1 MQTKKGD
8 FLYKLIIVLIF
19 CSLLNAGELS
29 ILKDSKKQL
38 RQTEKQRIQEKY
50 NSANKGWVSPIN
62 LSSGLNR
69 GHSFSSQS
77 DSLTKSVSIGFTQS
91 IYESGGIEFTIKNA
105 KDVLDSDLINWE
117 MENNTILETIYET
130 LLQIKQLKIQIEQNK
145 YSLKNKEIQ
154 LELKKI
160 QYEAGNADITE
171 LNDAIIDKN
180 SQFKQNIATENSLKD
195 KEYELS
201 KYTNLKYSQI
211 ELLDFKGINKEDFIK
226 NNLNIKYEKSQVA
239 SLDSSYKKLKSS
251 YLPKVTLGTN
261 YSYSKNEDM
270 VSDNNTTSRNGSI
283 SLNASMPLYDINKS
297 STLEESRLNLL
308 KQKLNLNDIKEQTKY
323 EYDQIL
329 NQIDTYEKE
338 AKVIKDN
345 LTLYTELIS
354 ANKSSNDSGMSA
366 DYDLEI
372 LQNTKKINE
381 YDLAINEINIKL
393 QYSKLY
399 FKTKV

>member
-1 MQTKKGD
+1 M
-8 FLYKLIIVLIF
+8 YKLIIMIIF
-19 CSLLNAGELS
+19 CSVLSANELS
-29 ILKDSKKQL
+29 ILKDNKKQL
-38 RQTEKQRIQEKY
+38 RETEKQRIQEKY
-50 NSANKGWVSPIN
+50 NSANKDWISPITIN
-62 LSSGLNR
+62 SGLSR

-77 DSLTKSVSIGFTQS
+77 DNLTKSVSIGFTQS
-91 IYESGGIEFTIKNA
+91 IYKSGGIEFTIKNA

-117 MENNTILETIYET
+117 IENNAILETIYET

-171 LNDAIIDKN
+171 LNDAIMDKN
-180 SQFKQNIATENSLKD
+180 SQYKQNIAIENSLKD

-201 KYTNLKYSQI
+201 KYTNLKYNQI
-211 ELLDFKGINKEDFIK
+211 ELLDFKVINKDDFIK
-226 NNLNIKYEKSQVA
+226 NNLNIKYENSQVA
-239 SLDSSYKKLKSS
+239 SFDSSYKKLKSS
-251 YLPKVTLGTN
+251 YLPQVTLGTN
-261 YSYSKNEDM
+261 YSYSNKEDM
-270 VSDNNTTSRNGSI
+270 IKDDKTTSKNGTI
-283 SLNASMPLYDINKS
+283 SLNISMPLYDINKS

-308 KQKLNLNDIKEQTKY
+308 KQKLNLSDVKDQIKY

-329 NQIDTYEKE
+329 NQIDTYEKQS
-338 AKVIKDN
+338 KIIIDN
-345 LTLYTELIS
+345 LNLYTELIN

-366 DYDLEI
+366 TYDLEI
-372 LQNTKKINE
+372 LQNTKKVNE
-381 YDLAINEINIKL
+381 YDLEINDINIKL

>member
-1 MQTKKGD
+1 M
-8 FLYKLIIVLIF
+8 YKLIIMLIF
-19 CSLLNAGELS
+19 CSLLSANELS

-38 RQTEKQRIQEKY
+38 RETEKQRIEEKY
-50 NSANKGWVSPIN
+50 NSANKDWIAPITI
-62 LSSGLNR
+62 SSGIKR

-77 DSLTKSVSIGFTQS
+77 DNLTKSVSIGFTQS
-91 IYESGGIEFTIKNA
+91 IYKSGGIEFTIKNA
-105 KDVLDSDLINWE
+105 KDVLNSDLINWE
-117 MENNTILETIYET
+117 MENNAILETIYET

-171 LNDAIIDKN
+171 LNNAIIEKN
-180 SQFKQNIATENSLKD
+180 SQFKQNIATENALKD

-201 KYTNLKYSQI
+201 KYTNLKYDQI
-211 ELLDFKGINKEDFIK
+211 ELLDFKGINKKDFIN
-226 NNLNIKYEKSQVA
+226 NNLNIKYEKAQVE
-239 SLDSSYKKLKSS
+239 SLDSSYKKLKST
-251 YLPKVTLGTN
+251 YLPQVTLGTS
-261 YSYSKNEDM
+261 YAYSKNNDM
-270 VSDNNTTSRNGSI
+270 VNDYETSSKDGSI
-283 SLNASMPLYDINKS
+283 SLNVSMPIYDINKS
-297 STLEESRLNLL
+297 STLEESRLSLL
-308 KQKLNLNDIKEQTKY
+308 KQKLNLNDIKEKTKY

-329 NQIDTYEKE
+329 NQIDTYEKQ

-345 LTLYTELIS
+345 LNLYTELIN
-354 ANKSSNDSGMSA
+354 ANKSSNDAGMSA

-381 YDLAINEINIKL
+381 YDLAINQINIKL

-399 FKTKV
+399 FKTRV

>member
-1 MQTKKGD
+1 M
-8 FLYKLIIVLIF
+8 YKLIIMLVF
-19 CSLLNAGELS
+19 CSLLSANELS

-38 RQTEKQRIQEKY
+38 RQTEKQRIEEKY
-50 NSANKGWVSPIN
+50 NSANKDWIAPITI
-62 LSSGLNR
+62 SSGIKR

-77 DSLTKSVSIGFTQS
+77 DNLTKSVSIGFTQS
-91 IYESGGIEFTIKNA
+91 IYKSGGIEFTIKNA
-105 KDVLDSDLINWE
+105 KDVLNSDLINWE
-117 MENNTILETIYET
+117 IENNAILETIYET

-171 LNDAIIDKN
+171 LNNAIIDKN
-180 SQFKQNIATENSLKD
+180 SQFKQNIATENALKD

-201 KYTNLKYSQI
+201 KYTNLKYDQI
-211 ELLDFKGINKEDFIK
+211 ELLDFKGINKKDFIN
-226 NNLNIKYEKSQVA
+226 NNLNIKYEKAQVE
-239 SLDSSYKKLKSS
+239 SLDSSYKKLKST
-251 YLPKVTLGTN
+251 YLPQVTLGTS
-261 YSYSKNEDM
+261 YAYSKNNDM
-270 VSDNNTTSRNGSI
+270 VNDYETSSKDGSI
-283 SLNASMPLYDINKS
+283 SLNVSMPIYDINKS
-297 STLEESRLNLL
+297 STLEESRLSLL
-308 KQKLNLNDIKEQTKY
+308 KQKLNLNDIKEQIKY

-329 NQIDTYEKE
+329 NQIDTYEKQ

-345 LTLYTELIS
+345 LNLYTELIN
-354 ANKSSNDSGMSA
+354 ANKSSNDAGMSA

-381 YDLAINEINIKL
+381 YDLSINQINIKL

-399 FKTKV
+399 FKTRV

>member
-1 MQTKKGD
+1 M
-8 FLYKLIIVLIF
+8 YKLIIMIIF
-19 CSLLNAGELS
+19 CSVLSANELS
-29 ILKDSKKQL
+29 ILKDNKKQL
-38 RQTEKQRIQEKY
+38 RETEKQRIQEKY
-50 NSANKGWVSPIN
+50 NSANKDWISPITIN
-62 LSSGLNR
+62 SGLSR

-77 DSLTKSVSIGFTQS
+77 DNLTKSVSIGFTQS
-91 IYESGGIEFTIKNA
+91 IYKSGGIEFTIKNA

-117 MENNTILETIYET
+117 IENNAILETIYET

-171 LNDAIIDKN
+171 LNDAIMDKN
-180 SQFKQNIATENSLKD
+180 SQYKQNIAIENSLKD

-201 KYTNLKYSQI
+201 KYTNLKYNQI
-211 ELLDFKGINKEDFIK
+211 ELLDFKVINKDDFIK
-226 NNLNIKYEKSQVA
+226 NNLNIKYENSQVA
-239 SLDSSYKKLKSS
+239 SFDSSYKNLKSS
-251 YLPKVTLGTN
+251 YLPQVTLGTN
-261 YSYSKNEDM
+261 YSYSNKEDM
-270 VSDNNTTSRNGSI
+270 IKDDKTTSKNGTI
-283 SLNASMPLYDINKS
+283 SLNISMPLYDINKS

-308 KQKLNLNDIKEQTKY
+308 KQKLNLSDVKDQIKY

-329 NQIDTYEKE
+329 NQIDTYEKQS
-338 AKVIKDN
+338 KIIIDN
-345 LTLYTELIS
+345 LNLYTELIN

-366 DYDLEI
+366 TYDLEI
-372 LQNTKKINE
+372 LQNTKKVNE
-381 YDLAINEINIKL
+381 YDLEINDINIKL